1 MEPFIQLTYNDQCPL
16 KTSQLTETSFVDKRK
31 VTEHFWFD
39 LLERKCPEGLGEI
52 CESLLK
58 DDSLTP
64 EDFCY
69 KQDVSLY
76 TCTSQQAA
84 YYNDCLQSS
93 KTVDNDKFKT
103 PLTSKYKDN
112 NISETPCLF
121 SQDESVTHTPTPSL
135 DSQPTCR
142 GDTSYKPPEASPR
155 STQGLP
161 TPMALSIYR
170 SGSDSH
176 SVESDC
182 K

>member
-1 MEPFIQLTYNDQCPL
+1 MILCTVCWVVCDNKMGKCGIVNTDVRMHNFCM
-16 KTSQLTETSFVDKRK
+16 TSFV
-31 VTEHFWFD
+31 TYSA
-39 LLERKCPEGLGEI
+39 GLGEI

-103 PLTSKYKDN
+103 PLTSKNKDS

-121 SQDESVTHTPTPSL
+121 SQDESVTHTPTPSKWFGL
-135 DSQPTCR
+135 FR
-142 GDTSYKPPEASPR
+142 GNVHVNGIMFTFVCVGRHYWP
-155 STQGLP
+155 
-161 TPMALSIYR
+161 I
-170 SGSDSH
+170 
-176 SVESDC
+176 
-182 K
+182 